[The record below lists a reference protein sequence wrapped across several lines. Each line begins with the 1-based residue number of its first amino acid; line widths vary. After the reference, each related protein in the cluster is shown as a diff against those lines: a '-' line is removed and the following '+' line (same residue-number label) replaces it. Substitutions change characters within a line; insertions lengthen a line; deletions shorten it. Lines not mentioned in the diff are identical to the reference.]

1 MRLPYPD
8 MTGGA
13 DKGQNDE
20 LRRYL
25 FRIVEQ
31 LNATLMEQTGGTDT
45 GGAPANIDQAMEQMA
60 AQLKGEIV
68 KHSKDVDQAMEQMAA
83 SLRAD
88 CVEKN
93 VFDAF
98 RAATESK
105 LTEIE
110 RRVAS
115 LEEKHNGGGTSGS

>member
-13 DKGQNDE
+13 DKGQNDGM
-20 LRRYL
+20 RRYL

-31 LNATLMEQTGGTDT
+31 LNATLMEQTGGTDK
-45 GGAPANIDQAMEQMA
+45 GGAPANI
-60 AQLKGEIV
+60 
-68 KHSKDVDQAMEQMAA
+68 DQAMEQMAA

>member
-31 LNATLMEQTGGTDT
+31 LNATLMEQTGGTNT
-45 GGAPANIDQAMEQMA
+45 GGAPANTDQAMEQMA

-105 LTEIE
+105 LTELE

>member
-8 MTGGA
+8 MTGGV

-20 LRRYL
+20 MRRYL

-31 LNATLMEQTGGTDT
+31 LNATLMEQTGGTDK

-105 LTEIE
+105 LTELE